1 MTIQKKPLLLV
12 VDDEKTQREGLRE
25 ILEDQYEVYIAENA
39 EDAVNLMESEPIDVL
54 LTDYKMPNENGLSL
68 IARAKKLERFSKPPV
83 CILMTAYGSEDI
95 AVEAMK
101 HGADD
106 YISKGGQLLVDLEKK
121 ISRSFKISA
130 PKAKNKIQTLEAEI
144 ADSQKMP
151 DKKLKDIVGES
162 PAMKRVFKIVNKVA
176 ASSAS
181 VLITGESGT
190 GKELIAKAIHQCSAR
205 AGNDLVIVHCAGL
218 SANLMESE
226 LFGHEKGAFTGA
238 HERRIGRFE
247 QANGGTIF
255 LDEIGEIDGSTQIKL
270 LRILGERSFERV
282 GSNRTLKT
290 DVRLVTATN
299 QDLQQLV
306 AEGSFREDL
315 YYRLRVV
322 EIPLP
327 PLRER
332 ASDIRPL
339 AEKFL
344 REFARQNGKKVR
356 EFTPTAMRCL
366 TQFNWPGNV
375 RELRAA
381 VEHSVVFA
389 SGEQITAGDLPYEL
403 QKLLSAGDSSE
414 ELESPLSIEQ
424 NVKRLI
430 LQALEQT
437 NGNKT
442 EAARLLGI
450 SRRTLIRKIAQ
461 WKVDQ

>member
-1 MTIQKKPLLLV
+1 MTTAKKPLLLV

-25 ILEDQYEVYIAENA
+25 ILESRYDVYIAENA
-39 EDAVNLMESEPIDVL
+39 ESAIGLMESETVDVL
-54 LTDYKMPNENGLSL
+54 LTDYKMPKEDGLSL
-68 IARAKKLERFSKPPV
+68 IARAKNLERFPKPPV
-83 CILMTAYGSEDI
+83 CILMTAYGSEDV

-106 YISKGGQLLVDLEKK
+106 YVSKGGRFLEDLEKK
-121 ISRSFKISA
+121 ISQSL
-130 PKAKNKIQTLEAEI
+130 KNQTLEVED
-144 ADSQKMP
+144 ADLRRRR
-151 DKKLKDIVGES
+151 DKDLKGIVEES
-162 PAMKRVFKIVNKVA
+162 PAMKRVFKIVDLVA
-176 ASSAS
+176 PSSAS

-190 GKELIAKAIHQCSAR
+190 GKELIAKEIHQRSTR
-205 AGNDLVIVHCAGL
+205 ADNALVTVHCAGL
-218 SANLMESE
+218 SINLLESE

-282 GSNRTLKT
+282 GSNRTLKA

-306 AEGSFREDL
+306 ADGSFREDL

-332 ASDIRPL
+332 GEPDIRAL
-339 AEKFL
+339 SEKFL
-344 REFARQNGKKVR
+344 QEFARKNGKKAR
-356 EFTPTAMRCL
+356 YSLQALQCL
-366 TQFNWPGNV
+366 TQFDWPGNV
-375 RELRAA
+375 RELRSA
-381 VEHSVVFA
+381 VEHAVVFA
-389 SGEQITAGDLPYEL
+389 KGEQITVNDLPYEL
-403 QKLLSAGDSSE
+403 RKLLTAGDSLE
-414 ELESPLSIEQ
+414 ELESPLSIER

-430 LQALEQT
+430 HQALEQT

-450 SRRTLIRKIAQ
+450 SRRTLIRKIAR
-461 WKVDQ
+461 WKVDR

>member
-1 MTIQKKPLLLV
+1 MLV

-151 DKKLKDIVGES
+151 DEKLRNIVGES

-176 ASSAS
+176 TSSAS

-332 ASDIRPL
+332 TSDIRPL

-344 REFARQNGKKVR
+344 HEFARQNGKKVR
-356 EFTPTAMRCL
+356 YSPQALQCL
-366 TQFNWPGNV
+366 TQFDWPGNV

-381 VEHSVVFA
+381 VEHAVVFA
-389 SGEQITAGDLPYEL
+389 SGEQITASDLPYEL

-461 WKVDQ
+461 WQVDH